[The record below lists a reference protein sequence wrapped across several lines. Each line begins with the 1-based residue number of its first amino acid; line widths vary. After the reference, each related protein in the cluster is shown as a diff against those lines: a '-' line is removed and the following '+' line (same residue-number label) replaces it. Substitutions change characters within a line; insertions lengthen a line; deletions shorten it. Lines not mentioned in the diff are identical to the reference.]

1 MVKMKHYEGVL
12 GNFDY
17 DVAQFK
23 VTREPRSNSEY
34 LKYIG
39 KENDGSRIVIPNG
52 VVDAYR
58 MFDGSS
64 INSMPE
70 IPASVKYGAKMFRKC
85 TNLNKVDTFPE
96 NIVNWKD
103 MFEGCKRSV
112 KLSAQE
118 LFEQSGRGS
127 DTIMYNQRQ
136 GENEVFS
143 L

>member
-17 DVAQFK
+17 DAAQFK

-58 MFDGSS
+58 MFDGSR

>member
-1 MVKMKHYEGVL
+1 MIKMKHYEGVL

-17 DVAQFK
+17 DAAQFK

>member
-17 DVAQFK
+17 DAAQFK

-96 NIVNWKD
+96 NIINWKD

>member
-1 MVKMKHYEGVL
+1 MIKMKHYEGVL

-17 DVAQFK
+17 DAAQFK

-127 DTIMYNQRQ
+127 NTIMDNQRQ

>member
-12 GNFDY
+12 GSFDY
-17 DVAQFK
+17 DAAQFK

-39 KENDGSRIVIPNG
+39 KENDGSKIVIPNG

-127 DTIMYNQRQ
+127 DTIMDNQRQ

>member
-1 MVKMKHYEGVL
+1 MKHYEGVL

-23 VTREPRSNSEY
+23 VTRESRSNSEY

>member
-17 DVAQFK
+17 DAAQFK

>member
-17 DVAQFK
+17 DAAQFK

-118 LFEQSGRGS
+118 LFEQSGRGG

>member
-17 DVAQFK
+17 DAAQFK

-34 LKYIG
+34 VKYIG

>member
-1 MVKMKHYEGVL
+1 MLLRRL
-12 GNFDY
+12 GLP
-17 DVAQFK
+17 ASACSPS
-23 VTREPRSNSEY
+23 TR
-34 LKYIG
+34 
-39 KENDGSRIVIPNG
+39 
-52 VVDAYR
+52 
-58 MFDGSS
+58 

>member
-1 MVKMKHYEGVL
+1 
-12 GNFDY
+12 
-17 DVAQFK
+17 
-23 VTREPRSNSEY
+23 
-34 LKYIG
+34 
-39 KENDGSRIVIPNG
+39 
-52 VVDAYR
+52 
-58 MFDGSS
+58 
-64 INSMPE
+64 
-70 IPASVKYGAKMFRKC
+70 
-85 TNLNKVDTFPE
+85 
-96 NIVNWKD
+96 

>member
-17 DVAQFK
+17 DAAQFK
-23 VTREPRSNSEY
+23 VTRESRSNSEY

>member
-17 DVAQFK
+17 DAAQFK

-127 DTIMYNQRQ
+127 DTIMDNQRQ

>member
-1 MVKMKHYEGVL
+1 MVKMKHYEGVV
-12 GNFDY
+12 GNVDY
-17 DVAQFK
+17 DAAQFK

>member
-17 DVAQFK
+17 DAAQFK

-103 MFEGCKRSV
+103 MFEGCKRTV

>member
-17 DVAQFK
+17 DAAQFK

-103 MFEGCKRSV
+103 MFEG
-112 KLSAQE
+112 
-118 LFEQSGRGS
+118 
-127 DTIMYNQRQ
+127 
-136 GENEVFS
+136 
-143 L
+143 

>member
-127 DTIMYNQRQ
+127 NTIMDTQRQ

>member
-1 MVKMKHYEGVL
+1 MKHYEGVL

-17 DVAQFK
+17 DAAQFK

>member
-17 DVAQFK
+17 DAAQFK
-23 VTREPRSNSEY
+23 VTRESRSNSEY

-127 DTIMYNQRQ
+127 NTIMDNQRQ

>member
-1 MVKMKHYEGVL
+1 MKHYEGVL

-17 DVAQFK
+17 DAAQFK

-127 DTIMYNQRQ
+127 NTIMDNQRQ

>member
-17 DVAQFK
+17 DAAQFK

-127 DTIMYNQRQ
+127 NTIMDNQRQ